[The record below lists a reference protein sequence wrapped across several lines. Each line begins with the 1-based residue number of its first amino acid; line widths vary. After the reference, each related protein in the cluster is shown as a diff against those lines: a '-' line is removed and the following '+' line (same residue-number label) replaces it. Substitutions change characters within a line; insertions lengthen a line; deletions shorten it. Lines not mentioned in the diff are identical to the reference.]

1 MSLTPII
8 EPGANAEASIAERI
22 EKLRAAG
29 KVDPEP
35 VFEPY
40 VESTNAWRAQ
50 ACGAPMRYGG
60 HSLANWDESLGGP
73 FPITDWRG
81 DKREGD
87 PWCVLVLGKPG
98 RGKTHVA
105 TALFE
110 ETLKHWRHLRGWWL
124 GWPRAIEVLKEEMG
138 IEISGR
144 MSMHDKLRDTRL
156 VLLDDIGA
164 TRETEFSVEALRSV
178 VLHRYENLLPT
189 IITSNAE
196 SVGAFAAIDER
207 IASRLQESRIVRLGG
222 IDKRG
227 KR

>member
-1 MSLTPII
+1 MSL
-8 EPGANAEASIAERI
+8 EPLIQPAEPELSIAERI

-29 KVDPEP
+29 KVGPEP
-35 VFEPY
+35 VIAPY
-40 VESTNAWRAQ
+40 VESSNAWRAQ
-50 ACGAPMRYGG
+50 ACGAPARYGG
-60 HSLANWDESLGGP
+60 HSLANWDEKLGGP
-73 FPITDWRG
+73 FPVTDWWA

-110 ETLKHWRHLRGWWL
+110 EVLKRWRHLRGWWI

-138 IEISGR
+138 IEVVGR
-144 MSMHDKLRDTRL
+144 MPMHDKLRDGRL

-164 TRETEFSVEALRSV
+164 TRETEFAVETLRSV
-178 VLHRYENLLPT
+178 VLHRYENALPT

-196 SVGAFAAIDER
+196 SVGAFATIDER

-222 IDKRG
+222 TDKRA